1 MRVEAETTY
10 HRDKIYVPR
19 EVRERLRLRDG
30 DRIWIEIL
38 NEDEARLVIVQR
50 VEASKRLLKRLQSPP
65 DLGRVMGE
73 LRREALYED
82 ID

>member
-1 MRVEAETTY
+1 MRIEAETTY
-10 HRDKIYVPR
+10 HRDKIYIPR

-38 NEDEARLVIVQR
+38 NDDEARLVIVQR
-50 VEASKRLLKRLQSPP
+50 VEASKRLLRRLRSPP
-65 DLGRVMGE
+65 DLGRILRE

-82 ID
+82 IN